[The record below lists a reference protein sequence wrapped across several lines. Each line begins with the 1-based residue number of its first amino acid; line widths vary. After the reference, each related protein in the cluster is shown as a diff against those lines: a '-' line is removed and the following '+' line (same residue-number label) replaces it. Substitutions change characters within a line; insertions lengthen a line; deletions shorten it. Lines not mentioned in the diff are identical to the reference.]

1 MDTPPRTDAE
11 PSAPTQFSS
20 TAAPAPSVE
29 GLREAAL
36 RHRAVRHPF
45 LSSFARGDFRARS
58 RDVARTYAAWYDG
71 YSRWFPRYLGAVIG
85 RLEDPGHRELLRE
98 NLAEEQG
105 ELCPDERGTLIE
117 LGIDPASVDG
127 VPHPE
132 LFARF
137 RRAVGLSDA
146 DVATPPPATIEWR
159 AGFHGML
166 KAGSAAYGVGAL
178 GLGTETVVS
187 AIYPFLLDGLAH
199 VPGLERAD
207 VVFFELHCHVDDQHQ
222 LDLLEIARDLSTTAH
237 GFRELERGMCDA
249 LELRA
254 NFWDALHASCID
266 RPQVHPA

>member
-1 MDTPPRTDAE
+1 MT
-11 PSAPTQFSS
+11 PSAPPPIVSS
-20 TAAPAPSVE
+20 RPPAVGVSS
-29 GLREAAL
+29 LHDAAL

-45 LSSFARGDFRARS
+45 LAAFARGDFRART

-85 RLEDPGHRELLRE
+85 RLEDPAHADLLRE

-105 ELCPDERGTLIE
+105 RLCPDERGTLIE

-137 RRAVGLSDA
+137 RRALGLSDA

-159 AGFHGML
+159 AAFHGML

-187 AIYPFLLDGLAH
+187 EIYPYLLDGLRH
-199 VPGLERAD
+199 VPDLERAD

-222 LDLLEIARDLSTTAH
+222 LDLLEIAQDLARTP
-237 GFRELERGMCDA
+237 GGLQDLERGMCDA

-254 NFWDALHASCID
+254 AFWDALHASCID